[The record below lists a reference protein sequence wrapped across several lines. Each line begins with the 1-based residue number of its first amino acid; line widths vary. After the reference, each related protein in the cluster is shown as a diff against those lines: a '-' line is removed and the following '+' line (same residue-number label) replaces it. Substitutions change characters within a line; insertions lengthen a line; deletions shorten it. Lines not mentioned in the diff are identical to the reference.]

1 MKTILLVEDEA
12 GHAELMRRALVD
24 ADYAVTVTASLAEAR
39 AAIAQQLPDLA
50 LTDHN
55 LPDGA
60 GSALIAQV
68 AGGFP
73 ILLMTAHG
81 DEHLAV
87 QAIKA
92 GALDYLVKS
101 PAMFADLPHTVERAL
116 REWKLEMERRQ
127 MLRALRDSEERYRR
141 ITEGLTDYLYSVRVE
156 AGRTVATI
164 HSLACVA
171 VTGYTAQEFA
181 ADPFLWLR
189 MIVPDDRDRIA
200 ANVQRVLAGEQPPPM
215 EHRIVRKDG
224 NTRWVSDTPI
234 LHRDIAGRLASYDGV
249 VRDITERKE
258 AEAARE
264 HLIASLQHALAN
276 VKTLTSLLPICSGCK
291 KIRDDGGY
299 WNQVES
305 YLAQHAGT
313 RFTHGMCPDCIEK
326 YFPGVNDPEPFKPD
340 SPTKR

>member
-1 MKTILLVEDEA
+1 MKTLLLVEDET
-12 GHAELMRRALVD
+12 GHAELMRRALAE
-24 ADYAVTVTASLAEAR
+24 ADYTVAVAGTLAEAR
-39 AAIAQQLPDLA
+39 TVIARQPPDLA

-60 GSALIAQV
+60 GTELIAHV

-87 QAIKA
+87 HAIKA

-101 PAMFADLPHTVERAL
+101 PAMFADLPHTVERAM
-116 REWKLEMERRQ
+116 REWGLEMERRQ
-127 MLRALRDSEERYRR
+127 VLRALRDSEERYRR

-156 AGRTVATI
+156 AGRTIGTI
-164 HSLACVA
+164 HSVACVA
-171 VTGYTAQEFA
+171 VTGYTAPEFA
-181 ADPFLWLR
+181 ADPSLWAR
-189 MIVPDDRDRIA
+189 VIVPDDRERVAAYGQRILMGA
-200 ANVQRVLAGEQPPPM
+200 QLQPI

-224 NTRWVSDTPI
+224 CIRWVSDTPI
-234 LHRDIAGRLASYDGV
+234 LHRDLNGRLAGYDGV

-291 KIRDDGGY
+291 KIRDDSGY

-305 YLAQHAGT
+305 YLAQYAGT
-313 RFTHGMCPDCIEK
+313 RFTHGMCPDCLRE
-326 YFPGVNDPEPFKPD
+326 YFPGFTDPEPPNPG
-340 SPTKR
+340 SPTQP